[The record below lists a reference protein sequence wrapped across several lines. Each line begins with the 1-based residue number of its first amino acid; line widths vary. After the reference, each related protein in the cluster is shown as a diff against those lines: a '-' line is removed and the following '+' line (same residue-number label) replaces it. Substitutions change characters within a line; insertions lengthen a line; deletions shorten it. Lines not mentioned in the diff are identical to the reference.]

1 MKKII
6 AILFF
11 VLPLFAM
18 AQKTHTVAAKETLF
32 SIGRLYNVHPRALAE
47 YNHIPFDKGLNLGQV
62 LKIPSSAAPM
72 PQTATVAPEKPV
84 EQPKPVA
91 PEPEKKNPPVAK
103 ESNNSNPIYYTVQP
117 KEGLYGIS
125 KRFNTSIDNIK
136 KWNQLSG
143 ESLTIGEKLIVGFE
157 QNNSVASSNLPP
169 AKNETQKAAEPEIKK
184 QVSTIEQPKPNVVSA
199 TKPTG
204 TGYFSQKFEEQSR
217 NKNTKSENGL
227 AGTFK
232 STSGWDDGKYYCLYN
247 AAPAGSI
254 VKITS
259 ANSQKTIYAKV
270 LDVIPEMK
278 QNDDLTIIVSN
289 AAAANLGDG
298 ETNFN
303 CSIQY

>member
-1 MKKII
+1 M
-6 AILFF
+6 AW
-11 VLPLFAM
+11 PLCSM

-47 YNHIPFDKGLNLGQV
+47 YNHIPFDKGLSLGQV

-72 PQTATVAPEKPV
+72 PQTVATVPEKPV
-84 EQPKPVA
+84 EPVKTA
-91 PEPEKKNPPVAK
+91 PTFEEKKKEIVAK
-103 ESNNSNPIYYTVQP
+103 QPLGASPVFYVVQP

-125 KRFNTSIDNIK
+125 KKFNTSIENIK
-136 KWNQLSG
+136 KWNNLSG
-143 ESLTIGEKLIVGFE
+143 ENLTIGEKLIVGFE
-157 QNNSVASSNLPP
+157 EKNSVAETPI
-169 AKNETQKAAEPEIKK
+169 AAVKNNKPVTAEPEEIKQAEPITQVKPEPVQPIKK
-184 QVSTIEQPKPNVVSA
+184 IEPN
-199 TKPTG
+199 TG
-204 TGYFSQKFEEQSR
+204 FFSLKYEEQAR
-217 NKNTKSENGL
+217 KKDIKSQNGI

-232 STSGWDDGKYYCLYN
+232 STSGWEDGKYYCLYN
-247 AAPAGSI
+247 TAPAGSI

-259 ANSQKTIYAKV
+259 AQTQKTIYAKV

-289 AAAANLGDG
+289 AAAASLGDG